1 MGKIRRLFAGFLRDF
16 ACSLFRG
23 VGRVFKY
30 LGSDDTVADET
41 FPILIA
47 TAFGLEAVVQH
58 ELKAMGLEGKGVSTG
73 RVLVFG
79 TLADVCR
86 LNLNLR
92 SAERVLIGIG
102 KFDAP
107 DFDALFER
115 TMELPW
121 ERWIPREFAF
131 PVDGR
136 SHKSQLTSV
145 PAIQRTVKK
154 AIVNRLMSAHQTQSL
169 PETGPTVRI
178 EATLL
183 DNEAILTID
192 TSGDGLHKRGYRT
205 WYGQAA
211 LRETMAAALVQL
223 STWRDGRVL
232 WDPFCGSGTIAIE
245 AAMIGLD
252 IAPGLQR
259 RFDAER
265 WSIINGVL
273 WKEARE
279 AALARIKPRLEEPIF
294 GSDIDPD
301 AIELA
306 IRASRLA
313 GVGYHI
319 RFDTADFRTI
329 PTKAPYGVVITNPPY
344 GVRIGETAEL
354 DMLYGSLPLQFAKL
368 PTWSFHILTGR
379 LDLER
384 TFGQEASRRRKLFNA
399 EIECTYFT
407 FLGPKPPRREEQR
420 SGAADDVQTS
430 ASESISEV
438 SASVERVE
446 TSATEESLE
455 LTGDIDAL
463 ASHATLPQQ
472 HSAPAPA
479 LVATPARAE
488 SNNRETA
495 RGNGNQATLPA
506 AAPQHKNGDAD
517 GDEENADSNDE
528 SVRTDGEYNDDTE
541 QADDSETHQRSRDD
555 SHAAGTAELVDPDA
569 PEAEHPFHAQRP
581 VFGPAFGSLRER
593 DTREADEFGR
603 CLTNNLRHLRKYPA
617 RGINAYRVY
626 ERDYPEVP
634 LIIDRYM
641 GLVNGKPA
649 DCYHAV
655 EYEREHSRSV
665 AQQAQWLAH
674 MQTTIAKVGGVPE
687 SAVFLK
693 PKHRQKG
700 LSQFNK
706 LADNQVLM
714 QVNEDGLIF
723 EVNLTDYI
731 DTGLFLDHRLTRQLV
746 AKEAV
751 GKRFLNLFCY
761 TGSFTAYAAAGGA
774 KATASVD
781 LSHTYLDW
789 AERNLT
795 LSGQWPGPHDLI
807 RADVMAFLADHP
819 RPKPGDGFYDLVV
832 VDPPTFS
839 NSKSTEEDWQVAESH
854 GELFSNLVPL
864 LAPGAIV
871 YFSNNYRRFKL
882 DEDRMK
888 TLGLS
893 VREITAKTLPP
904 EYRNQRIHRCWRM
917 ELVGTG

>member
-1 MGKIRRLFAGFLRDF
+1 MCVLWRRVPRFDWIN
-16 ACSLFRG
+16 
-23 VGRVFKY
+23 
-30 LGSDDTVADET
+30 SDNTVADET

-115 TMELPW
+115 TMDLPW

-154 AIVNRLMSAHQTQSL
+154 AIVNRLMSAHHTQSL

-178 EATLL
+178 EAAIL

-252 IAPGLQR
+252 MAPGLQR

-294 GSDIDPD
+294 GSDVDPD

-329 PTKAPYGVVITNPPY
+329 PTKAPHGVVITNPPY
-344 GVRIGETAEL
+344 GVRLGETAEL
-354 DMLYGSLPLQFAKL
+354 DALYGSLPLQFAKL

-407 FLGPKPPRREEQR
+407 FLGPKPPRKEERVLDEAGENNAAAVMANNGNEGTGVVERLVGDGVVGDNVVGDGVENEQGEVMKTE
-420 SGAADDVQTS
+420 GAAAVAEVAGEMPVRGDRVLRHEDEDD
-430 ASESISEV
+430 
-438 SASVERVE
+438 ER
-446 TSATEESLE
+446 
-455 LTGDIDAL
+455 
-463 ASHATLPQQ
+463 QM
-472 HSAPAPA
+472 
-479 LVATPARAE
+479 VA
-488 SNNRETA
+488 
-495 RGNGNQATLPA
+495 PA
-506 AAPQHKNGDAD
+506 AADAD
-517 GDEENADSNDE
+517 GAAAEADGAQGRDFVDGSDTDDELA
-528 SVRTDGEYNDDTE
+528 EYEEHVKTQE
-541 QADDSETHQRSRDD
+541 RRRDD

-569 PEAEHPFHAQRP
+569 PEAEHPFHSQRP
-581 VFGPAFGSLRER
+581 AFGPAFGSLRER
-593 DTREADEFGR
+593 DTREADEFAR
-603 CLTNNLRHLRKYPA
+603 CLTNNLRHLRKYPG

-641 GLVNGKPA
+641 GMVNGKPA

-674 MQTTIAKVGGVPE
+674 MQATIAKVGGVPE

-746 AKEAV
+746 AKEAA

-761 TGSFTAYAAAGGA
+761 SGSFTAYAAAGGA

-839 NSKSTEEDWQVAESH
+839 NSKSTEEDWQVNESH
-854 GELFSNLVPL
+854 GELFTKLVPL
-864 LAPGAIV
+864 LTPGAIV

-888 TLGLS
+888 ELGLS

-917 ELVGTG
+917 EFVGAKK